1 MKYFRSKIYNSIY
14 LEIEAD
20 DRESASRRAMA
31 IYDSGALDNLFFDDA
46 SASYDNLV
54 LSDDISDIPEKDVYS
69 DELYH
74 TLLKEAEE
82 TEKEMRP
89 SMPHEEFLKRLSSF
103 GFTFEEGEGSMGNR
117 IYSASLKDGRK
128 VSILFFG
135 GWDYDKLPAP
145 FHVSVVNE
153 DGTFDFYQEYMP
165 WHYDIVLEGFE
176 KNFEFLSGGRK

>member
-20 DRESASRRAMA
+20 DKESASRRAMA

-54 LSDDISDIPEKDVYS
+54 LSDDISDIPERDVFS
-69 DELYH
+69 DELYN
-74 TLLKEAEE
+74 TL
-82 TEKEMRP
+82 
-89 SMPHEEFLKRLSSF
+89 EFLKRLSSF
-103 GFTFEEGEGSMGNR
+103 GFTFEEREGSMGNR
-117 IYSASLKDGRK
+117 IYSAFLNDGRK

-135 GWDYDKLPAP
+135 GWDYDKSSAP
-145 FHVSVVNE
+145 FHVSVINE

-176 KNFEFLSGGRK
+176 KNFEFLSGGGK